1 MTTSLYEAIGGDAVV
16 QRIVARF
23 YDVMDTDPAAA
34 TVRAMHPP
42 DLAVSRER
50 LYWFLSG
57 WMGGPQLFFE
67 KRGHP
72 MLRARHLPFVI
83 DDSARDAWMSCMRAA
98 LEAEVPDPNLRIV
111 AEGALE
117 RLATHMINRP
127 SPT

>member
-1 MTTSLYEAIGGDAVV
+1 MTTTLYEAIGGDAVV
-16 QRIVARF
+16 RRIVARF
-23 YDVMDTDPAAA
+23 YDAMDQDPTAA

-42 DLAVSRER
+42 DLTESRDK

-57 WMGGPQLFFE
+57 WLGGPSLYVE
-67 KRGHP
+67 RRGHP
-72 MLRARHLPFVI
+72 MLRARHLPFAV
-83 DDSARDAWMSCMRAA
+83 DDRARDVWMACMRTA
-98 LEAEVPDPNLRIV
+98 LAAEVPDPNLRIV